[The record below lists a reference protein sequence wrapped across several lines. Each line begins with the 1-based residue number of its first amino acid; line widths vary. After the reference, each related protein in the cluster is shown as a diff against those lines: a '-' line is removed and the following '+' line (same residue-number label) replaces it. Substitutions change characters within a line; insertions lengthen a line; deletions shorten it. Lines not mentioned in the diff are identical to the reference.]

1 MAWLGLLLDSLERG
15 WQGHG
20 QPSRFLQVGDPLSS
34 NGQEISQ
41 FLRGE
46 RFESVSQ
53 EEMIRQNKLRFGAAD
68 SHSPSVSPRGGGPGR
83 AARREVAEAEAK
95 VRRMRASGARQ
106 SVALDSA
113 SRFVEAGD
121 TDLSALFGGLR
132 NSGGGQLL
140 P

>member
-1 MAWLGLLLDSLERG
+1 MRKSEKKRKRESPTFNAAGT
-15 WQGHG
+15 
-20 QPSRFLQVGDPLSS
+20 LS
-34 NGQEISQ
+34 
-41 FLRGE
+41 
-46 RFESVSQ
+46 
-53 EEMIRQNKLRFGAAD
+53 
-68 SHSPSVSPRGGGPGR
+68 
-83 AARREVAEAEAK
+83 VAEVEAK

>member
-1 MAWLGLLLDSLERG
+1 MAWLGLLLDSSVVA
-15 WQGHG
+15 QGHG

-53 EEMIRQNKLRFGAAD
+53 EEMIRQNKLRFAPAD
-68 SHSPSVSPRGGGPGR
+68 SHSPSVSPRGGPGR

-95 VRRMRASGARQ
+95 VRRMRASGVRQ

-132 NSGGGQLL
+132 NSGGLL

>member
-1 MAWLGLLLDSLERG
+1 MAWLGLLLDSSVVA
-15 WQGHG
+15 QGHG
-20 QPSRFLQVGDPLSS
+20 QPSRFLQVGDPGSS

-53 EEMIRQNKLRFGAAD
+53 EEMIRQNKLRFGSAE
-68 SHSPSVSPRGGGPGR
+68 SHSPRGGPGR

-95 VRRMRASGARQ
+95 VRRMRASGVRQ
-106 SVALDSA
+106 SFALDSA

-132 NSGGGQLL
+132 NSGGLL

>member
-1 MAWLGLLLDSLERG
+1 M
-15 WQGHG
+15 
-20 QPSRFLQVGDPLSS
+20 
-34 NGQEISQ
+34 
-41 FLRGE
+41 
-46 RFESVSQ
+46 SQ
-53 EEMIRQNKLRFGAAD
+53 EEMIRQNKLRFGPD
-68 SHSPSVSPRGGGPGR
+68 SHSPSVSPRGGPGR

>member
-1 MAWLGLLLDSLERG
+1 MAWLGLLHDSSVVA
-15 WQGHG
+15 QGHG

-53 EEMIRQNKLRFGAAD
+53 EEMIRQNKLRFGPAD
-68 SHSPSVSPRGGGPGR
+68 SHSPSVSPRGGPGR

-95 VRRMRASGARQ
+95 VRRMRASGVRQ

-113 SRFVEAGD
+113 SHFVAGD
-121 TDLSALFGGLR
+121 TDPSALFGGLR
-132 NSGGGQLL
+132 NSGGLL